1 MTHLARL
8 NVITSARRL
17 AGLRDVTIAR
27 IFSVSFPLDPGA
39 IVSTSIT
46 HQTTKTEF
54 VEAH

>member
-54 VEAH
+54 VEAN